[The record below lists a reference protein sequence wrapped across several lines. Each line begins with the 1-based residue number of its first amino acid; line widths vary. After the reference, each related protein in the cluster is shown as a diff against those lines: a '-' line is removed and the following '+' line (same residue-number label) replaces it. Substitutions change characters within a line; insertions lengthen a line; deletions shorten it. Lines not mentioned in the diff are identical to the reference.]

1 MRTTRFHSTPASRM
15 ALLSSDGTEVDMNGG
30 LDIEQQH
37 GDGADAALLDMQGA
51 NAEVQAN
58 DSAIAE
64 LENTN
69 MALESLLESAEAS
82 VETGG
87 LDPLSAEIL
96 TKAVNNETAPLGTP
110 ADEIV
115 PALESYKSSTDRREA
130 TKMAV
135 EGIKDWIEK
144 VWAKI
149 KEYIQKG
156 RDLAKKLYVKVK
168 QAIQGLQRRVKGLK
182 EDLDKRDEKAV
193 KPGQVELA
201 DNTWVTTSAEAGAL
215 ASAMG
220 SIFGEYTTKAI
231 GHAEAVATALGA
243 NDAAKAAAEGG
254 TEEEKKA
261 KEEKKEFVVPKAL
274 DNITHKIA
282 NDKKLL
288 PGRRRFVGEAIGFSI
303 QEVTDASSAVKKY
316 TSKPLA
322 HSELS
327 AILGHLETLAKEV
340 TDFERNFEA
349 KDRAEEKVL
358 AAGDKFSKAAKAESA
373 KGSEADVR
381 AAVNNAKEAALL
393 LDKPIK
399 SALSYSATAING
411 VCSFVAAHVKMY
423 DKK

>member
-1 MRTTRFHSTPASRM
+1 MRFHSTPARM
-15 ALLSSDGTEVDMNGG
+15 ALLSSEGTEVELTG
-30 LDIEQQH
+30 LDIDQQH
-37 GDGADAALLDMQGA
+37 GDGADAALLDMQGT

-64 LENTN
+64 LENTT

-110 ADEIV
+110 ADEVV
-115 PALESYKSSTDRREA
+115 PALESFKSSTDRREA
-130 TKMAV
+130 TKMAC
-135 EGIKDWIEK
+135 ESIKDWIEK

-156 RDLAKKLYVKVK
+156 RDLAKSLYVKVK
-168 QAIQGLQRRVKGLK
+168 QAIQGLNRRVKGLK
-182 EDLDKRDEKAV
+182 DDLEKRDEKAV
-193 KPGQVELA
+193 KPGQVEIA
-201 DNTWVTTSAEAGAL
+201 DGLWAVTSAQAGEL
-215 ASAMG
+215 ATSMG
-220 SIFGEYTTKAI
+220 SVFKEYTTKAI
-231 GHAEAVATALGA
+231 SHAEAVAAALSA
-243 NDAAKAAAEGG
+243 NDAPKAAAEGG

-274 DNITHKIA
+274 ENVSHSLAKRD
-282 NDKKLL
+282 L
-288 PGRRRFVGEAIGFSI
+288 PGRRFFAGEAIGFSI
-303 QEVTDASSAVKKY
+303 QEKTDASNSVKKY
-316 TSKPLA
+316 TAKPLA
-322 HSELS
+322 HSELT
-327 AILGHLETLAKEV
+327 AILTALEGLAKEV

-349 KDRAEEKVL
+349 KDRAEQKVMD
-358 AAGDKFSKAAKAESA
+358 AGTKFAKEA
-373 KGSEADVR
+373 KKEAGKGTEADVR
-381 AAVNNAKEAALL
+381 AAVNNAKEAAIL

-411 VCSFVAAHVKMY
+411 ICGFVSAHIKMY